1 MISALKTRI
10 LAACIHWS
18 LTYLFYV
25 SLGFV
30 DFCAEDQATL
40 IRLGQSST
48 RILAAC
54 IHWSL
59 TYLFYV
65 SLGFVDFCAEDQ
77 ATLIR
82 LGQSSTRILA
92 ACIHWY
98 DADLMDFRNFLS
110 WRSSDL
116 FKMKSVRHAQRM
128 HALDIDHIEA
138 ALLNVA
144 TLIATG
150 TYVRASVSPLISVY
164 IDASN
169 TADIRRFRLQS
180 TTIRNDFSFDRY
192 LHLR

>member
-1 MISALKTRI
+1 MQLNRSRPLSLKMRVNI
-10 LAACIHWS
+10 IVWRGVVCLSFA
-18 LTYLFYV
+18 
-25 SLGFV
+25 
-30 DFCAEDQATL
+30 
-40 IRLGQSST
+40 
-48 RILAAC
+48 
-54 IHWSL
+54 
-59 TYLFYV
+59 
-65 SLGFVDFCAEDQ
+65 GFVDFCAEDQ

-98 DADLMDFRNFLS
+98 DAEHMDFKNFLS

-150 TYVRASVSPLISVY
+150 LSLSVCLSVW
-164 IDASN
+164 
-169 TADIRRFRLQS
+169 R
-180 TTIRNDFSFDRY
+180 
-192 LHLR
+192 